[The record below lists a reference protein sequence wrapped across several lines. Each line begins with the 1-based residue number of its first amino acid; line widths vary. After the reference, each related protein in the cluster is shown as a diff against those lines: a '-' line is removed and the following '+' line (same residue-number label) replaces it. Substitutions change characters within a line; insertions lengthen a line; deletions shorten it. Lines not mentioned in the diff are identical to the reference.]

1 MAIYTDP
8 VKCLLSLNEPKFQE
22 WLNYLDTFGFNAG
35 HIPEL
40 IGMLSDEELH
50 TADAQ
55 SSDIWAPVHA
65 WRVLGQLKANQAVLV
80 LMSILENFPDDEWA
94 HEEIPVVCGMI
105 GEAAIEPVR
114 ALLNSPHEDVFINI
128 AAINCL
134 ENIATHNS
142 DLKARC
148 VRILVD
154 RLQMYQ
160 SNDSEFNGFLISCL
174 VALEAALT
182 HIELIEAAF
191 EAKCVDETIRG
202 DFEDLQI
209 DLGLLKERIT
219 PSRNYLFEKH
229 PEMEKFAQL
238 FSELKFAHKNE
249 VNRKENSAS
258 KKMTYID
265 LNDSKPK
272 VGRNDPCP
280 CGSGKKFKKCCL
292 Q

>member
-1 MAIYTDP
+1 MTIYTDP

-22 WLNYLDTFGFNAG
+22 WPNYPDIFGFNAS

-40 IGMLSDEELH
+40 IGMLGDEDLH
-50 TADAQ
+50 TADSEAAEV
-55 SSDIWAPVHA
+55 WAPVHA
-65 WRVLGQLKANQAVLV
+65 WRVLGQLKADQAVPA
-80 LMSILENFPDDEWA
+80 LMTLFKKILDDDWA

-114 ALLNSPHEDVFINI
+114 TLLNSMHEDIFINI
-128 AAINCL
+128 TAINCL
-134 ENIATHNS
+134 EHIATNNP

-154 RLQMYQ
+154 CLQAYQ
-160 SNDSEFNGFLISCL
+160 SNDSEFNGFLIESL
-174 VALEAALT
+174 FTLEAAST
-182 HIELIEAAF
+182 HIELIGAAF
-191 EAKCVDETIRG
+191 EAECVDETIRG
-202 DFEDLQI
+202 DFEDMQI

-229 PEMEKFAQL
+229 PEMEKISQL
-238 FSELKFAHKNE
+238 FSSFKFARENE
-249 VNRKENSAS
+249 VNTKENIAS

-265 LNDSKPK
+265 INASKPK

-280 CGSGKKFKKCCL
+280 CGSGKKYKKCCL